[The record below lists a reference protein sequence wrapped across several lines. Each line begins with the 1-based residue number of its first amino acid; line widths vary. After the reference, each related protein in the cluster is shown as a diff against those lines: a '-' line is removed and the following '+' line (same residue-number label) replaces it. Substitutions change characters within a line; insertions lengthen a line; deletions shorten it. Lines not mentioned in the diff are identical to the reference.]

1 MADENKGAAAGQDAS
16 ADASTGQPD
25 PATQGEGNVEG
36 LVAKNK
42 ELLGELKKW
51 QAKAKAA
58 ESKADKETEAKLKED
73 GKLKELLDKKE
84 AELSARTDRVRRAE
98 LKAAALKYD
107 LLDDE
112 YIDVLMKR
120 VEFDENDT
128 PQNLDDVFKELR
140 EKKPFLFKQD
150 AKEIPGTANK
160 GASGWKP
167 GGKHFTVSEIN
178 AMTPDERDKNWLEIQ
193 RQMGAGL
200 IK

>member
-1 MADENKGAAAGQDAS
+1 MPDENKDAAAGQDAS
-16 ADASTGQPD
+16 TDASKGQPD
-25 PATQGEGNVEG
+25 PAVQGEGNVEG

-42 ELLGELKKW
+42 ELLGELKKL
-51 QAKAKAA
+51 KTKLSTF
-58 ESKADKETEAKLKED
+58 ESTADKDKDAKLKEE

-84 AELSARTDRVRRAE
+84 KELSARTDRVRRAE
-98 LKAAALKYD
+98 LRAAALKYD

-167 GGKHFTVSEIN
+167 GSKHFTVSEIN
-178 AMTPDERDKNWLEIQ
+178 AMTPDERDKNWQEIQ